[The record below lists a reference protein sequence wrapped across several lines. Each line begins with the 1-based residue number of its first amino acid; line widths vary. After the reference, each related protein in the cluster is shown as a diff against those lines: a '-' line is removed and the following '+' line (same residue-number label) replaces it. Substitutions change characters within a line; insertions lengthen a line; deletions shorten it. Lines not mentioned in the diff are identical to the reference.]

1 MENTRM
7 ETGYFPQMPVCD
19 RSGKSEV
26 VSELSLPDYQP
37 EIRRLLDTRA
47 SILSEGEFFSGTGA
61 EMRSEL
67 VFRILYLGSD
77 GELYSA
83 TLTDTHITSVPF
95 EFTAESAGA
104 GDLTALHLC
113 TCEGVSARVLGPRR
127 LSIRTRIS
135 EHTLALSPAF
145 YTPTASGGDGR
156 ESGTLQSRTRKVHV
170 SQVDRVCSD
179 TLTLTEHIPT
189 DTDADS
195 TRIIDTQAEP
205 LVSECSAVG
214 GKINA
219 RGEVMLRIL
228 YCNDGESEHPI
239 TAARRLPFAISV
251 DCDRPVG
258 TECGARVSIRD
269 IRVSTAEDGI
279 SAEVDIDSC
288 LVSEKSVE
296 STYICDAYSTER
308 HSEVGMRSVSI
319 SLPVLCANGN
329 LTQNETRPLADIGMP
344 QDAVIIDV
352 SAHATVE
359 NAERLGGRLTLEGDC
374 VYRIIYRDGEE
385 HAVCELNLPYRYSCD
400 CENVGE
406 TGDGGDLR
414 LLAEVCPTSP
424 RVRSDGE
431 RIIADCELA
440 FFILAQESKDIELA
454 DSITLGDRRER
465 AEGETV
471 LYYPT
476 QGEEL
481 WDIAKRYG
489 VDVHALAEK
498 NSIPEDSKG
507 AADHGIGER
516 RFVII

>member
-19 RSGKSEV
+19 RSSESEV

-37 EIRRLLDTRA
+37 EIRRLLDTRVN
-47 SILSEGEFFSGTGA
+47 ILSEGEFLSGTGA

-83 TLTDTHITSVPF
+83 TLTDNRITSVPF

-104 GDLTALHLC
+104 GDLTVVHLC
-113 TCEGVSARVLGPRR
+113 TCESVSARVLGPRR

-145 YTPTASGGDGR
+145 YTPTVSGGESR
-156 ESGTLQSRTRKVHV
+156 ESGTLQNRTRRVHV
-170 SQVDRVCSD
+170 SRVGRVRSD
-179 TLTLTEHIPT
+179 VQTLTEHIPT

-195 TRIIDTQAEP
+195 TRIIGTQAEP
-205 LVSECSAVG
+205 LVSECSALG
-214 GKINA
+214 GKIGV

-239 TAARRLPFAISV
+239 TSARRLPFAISV
-251 DCDRPVG
+251 DCDHPVG
-258 TECGARVSIRD
+258 AECGASANIRD

-279 SAEVDIDSC
+279 SAEVDIDAC
-288 LVSEKSVE
+288 LLTQESVE

-308 HSEVGMRSVSI
+308 HSEVGTRSVRI

-329 LTQNETRPLADIGMP
+329 LTQNEARPLADIGMP

-352 SAHATVE
+352 SAHATVGG
-359 NAERLGGRLTLEGDC
+359 AERVGGRLTLEGDC

-385 HAVCELNLPYRYSCD
+385 YGVCELTLPYRYSCD
-400 CENVGE
+400 C
-406 TGDGGDLR
+406 GDTEELSGGDDLR
-414 LLAEVCPTSP
+414 LLAEVRPISP

-440 FFILAQESKDIELA
+440 FCILAQESAEIELA
-454 DSITLGDRRER
+454 DSIALGEKRER
-465 AEGETV
+465 TVGETL

-476 QGEEL
+476 QGEGL
-481 WDIAKRYG
+481 WDIARRYG
-489 VDVHALAEK
+489 VEVGELAEK
-498 NSIPEDSKG
+498 NSISEPAAEDCEIR
-507 AADHGIGER
+507 DRH
-516 RFVII
+516 FLII

>member
-19 RSGKSEV
+19 RSGESEV

-47 SILSEGEFFSGTGA
+47 SVLSEGEFLSGTGA

-67 VFRILYLGSD
+67 VFKILYLGSD

-83 TLTDTHITSVPF
+83 TLTDDRITSVPF
-95 EFTAESAGA
+95 EFTAGSAGA
-104 GDLTALHLC
+104 GDLTVLHLC

-145 YTPTASGGDGR
+145 YTPTVSGGESR
-156 ESGTLQSRTRKVHV
+156 ESNTLQNRTRKVQISHL
-170 SQVDRVCSD
+170 DRVRSD
-179 TLTLTEHIPT
+179 VQTLTEHIPT

-195 TRIIDTQAEP
+195 TRIIGTQAEP

-214 GKINA
+214 GKIGV
-219 RGEVMLRIL
+219 RGEIMLRIL

-239 TAARRLPFAISV
+239 TSSRRLPFAISV
-251 DCDRPVG
+251 DRDCPA
-258 TECGARVSIRD
+258 GAEPAASVSIRD

-279 SAEVDIDSC
+279 SAEVDIDAC
-288 LVSEKSVE
+288 LLAENSVE

-308 HSEVGMRSVSI
+308 HSEVGMRSVHV

-329 LTQNETRPLADIGMP
+329 LTQNEARPLADIGMP
-344 QDAVIIDV
+344 QDAIIIDV
-352 SAHATVE
+352 STHATVE
-359 NAERLGGRLTLEGDC
+359 NAERVGGRLTLEGEC
-374 VYRIIYRDGEE
+374 VYRIIYRDGDE

-400 CENVGE
+400 CENAGG
-406 TGDGGDLR
+406 TGDVGDLR
-414 LLAEVCPTSP
+414 LLAEVHPTSP

-431 RIIADCELA
+431 RVIADCELA
-440 FFILAQESKDIELA
+440 FFILAQESAEIELA
-454 DSITLGDRRER
+454 DSITLGEKREHT
-465 AEGETV
+465 AGETV

-476 QGEEL
+476 QGEGL

-489 VDVHALAEK
+489 VDVNELAEK
-498 NSIPEDSKG
+498 NSISETDAEYMESQNR
-507 AADHGIGER
+507 H
-516 RFVII
+516 FLII